1 MDKLQVEIDDR
12 GCATLRLN
20 NPERHNCFDGEL
32 ITEMTEALE
41 QLASSS
47 RVRVVTLCSTG
58 KSFCAGADLI
68 WMGQTAD
75 CTPEENL
82 EEARHLATLFKTLKQ
97 MPMPTIALVQGATY
111 GGGIGLVAACDI
123 ALAGEAATFC
133 LSEVRLGLIAA
144 TIAPYL
150 IAAIGER
157 AARRYLLSAE
167 HISAGE
173 AQRIGLVHQV
183 VVTEKLETTA
193 HTLIRQL
200 LQNGPAALTATKQ
213 MIEEIVN
220 RPFDDSLEQLTAKRI
235 AAVRASPE
243 GREGVRAFLQKRTPS
258 WSITEQE

>member
-1 MDKLQVEIDDR
+1 MEKLQVEIDHR

-32 ITEMTEALE
+32 ITGMTEALE

-82 EEARHLATLFKTLKQ
+82 EEAQHLATLFKTLKQ
-97 MPMPTIALVQGATY
+97 IPKPTIALVQGATY

-123 ALAGEAATFC
+123 ALAGDAATFC
-133 LSEVRLGLIAA
+133 LSEVKLGLIAA

-150 IAAIGER
+150 IAAVGER
-157 AARRYLLSAE
+157 SARRYLISAE
-167 HISAGE
+167 PFSADE
-173 AQRIGLVHQV
+173 ALRIGLVHQV
-183 VVTEKLETTA
+183 VAPEQLESTA

-213 MIEEIVN
+213 MIDEIVN
-220 RPFDDSLEQLTAKRI
+220 RPLDDSLQQLTAKRI

-243 GREGVRAFLQKRTPS
+243 GREGVRAFLQKRKPS
-258 WSITEQE
+258 WSIMDKD